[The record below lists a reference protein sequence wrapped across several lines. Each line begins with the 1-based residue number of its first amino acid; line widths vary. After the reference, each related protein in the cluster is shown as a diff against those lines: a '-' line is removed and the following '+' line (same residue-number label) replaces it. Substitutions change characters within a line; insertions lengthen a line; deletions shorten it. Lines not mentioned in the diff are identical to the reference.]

1 MKKARKGFTLVELL
15 IVITIL
21 GALSAAMSV
30 ASAKATV
37 AAKASTIATNISNIK
52 TAAALYQMQEGNGFK
67 ESNVDTAALK
77 NADLVDLDEYSNV
90 NKLTTTTTGTGR
102 NAKTTTSVD
111 PTKGN
116 IIYAIVKGED
126 GGAGA
131 YVICKFADDSD
142 AVEIANALVSYK
154 NIRVN
159 LTDKTVGAFL
169 YHNTTATKGSAAYEA
184 DFSYPPDTETSGG

>member
-1 MKKARKGFTLVELL
+1 MKKSRKGFTLVELL

-67 ESNVDTAALK
+67 ESNVDTDALK
-77 NADLVDLDEYSNV
+77 KADLVDLDEYSNV
-90 NKLTTTTTGTGR
+90 NKLTTTTK
-102 NAKTTTSVD
+102 NKVTTTSVT

-116 IIYAIVKGED
+116 IMYAVVKGTEA
-126 GGAGA
+126 GAGA

-184 DFSYPPDTETSGG
+184 DFSYPSDTETTGG